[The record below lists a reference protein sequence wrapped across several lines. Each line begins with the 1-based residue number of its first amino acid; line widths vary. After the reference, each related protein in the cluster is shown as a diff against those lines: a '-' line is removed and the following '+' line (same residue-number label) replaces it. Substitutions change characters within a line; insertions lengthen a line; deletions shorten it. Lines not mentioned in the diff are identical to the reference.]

1 MDRAS
6 LIGVFLS
13 VAAIMGG
20 NLLEGGKTQS
30 IMQFTAALIVFGGTL
45 GATLLSY
52 PLSDAVKAVSSFRH
66 VFFDTKSDPETYI
79 RDIIKLSV
87 IARKNGLVALEPEVP
102 KIRDSFLRKAL
113 KLAVDGMGPKMLKE
127 AMEQENVTF
136 EEEKKR
142 IARVFETAGG
152 FAPTIGIIG
161 AVLGLIHVM
170 ENLSDPAKL
179 GSGIAVAFVATI
191 YGVASANLILLPISK
206 KLNNAAHHE
215 LSLRDLMLEGVMGI
229 QSGINP
235 HYLEEKLRVF
245 FLDRRRN
252 EK

>member
-13 VAAIMGG
+13 IAAIMGG

-30 IMQFTAALIVFGGTL
+30 IIQFTAALIVFGGTI

-52 PLSDAVKAVSSFRH
+52 PLRDAVKAFASFRH
-66 VFFDTKSDPETYI
+66 IFFDKRSDPDAYI
-79 RDIIKLSV
+79 RDIIRLSV
-87 IARKNGLVALEPEVP
+87 IARKNGLIALEPEIP
-102 KIRDSFLRKAL
+102 KIRDVFLRKTL

-127 AMEQENVTF
+127 AMEQENITF

-142 IARVFETAGG
+142 IAKVFETAGG

-191 YGVASANLILLPISK
+191 YGVASANLLLLPISK
-206 KLNNAAHHE
+206 KLINATHFE
-215 LSLRDLMLEGVMGI
+215 LSLRELILEGVMGI

-235 HYLEEKLRVF
+235 HYLDEKLQVF
-245 FLDRRRN
+245 FPDGRGN

>member
-13 VAAIMGG
+13 VTAIMGG

-30 IMQFTAALIVFGGTL
+30 IIQFTAALIVFGGTL

-52 PLSDAVKAVSSFRH
+52 PLSDAMKAVASFRH
-66 VFFDTKSDPETYI
+66 VFFNTKSDPEVYI
-79 RDIIKLSV
+79 KDIIRLSV
-87 IARKNGLVALEPEVP
+87 IARKNGLIALEPEIP
-102 KIRDSFLRKAL
+102 KIGDSFLRKAL

-127 AMEQENVTF
+127 TMEQENITF

-142 IARVFETAGG
+142 IAKVFETAGG

-191 YGVASANLILLPISK
+191 YGVASANLILLPMSK
-206 KLNNAAHHE
+206 KLINATHYE
-215 LSLRDLMLEGVMGI
+215 LSLRELILEGVMGI

-235 HYLEEKLRVF
+235 HYLEEKLQVF
-245 FLDRRRN
+245 FPNGRRN
-252 EK
+252 EQ